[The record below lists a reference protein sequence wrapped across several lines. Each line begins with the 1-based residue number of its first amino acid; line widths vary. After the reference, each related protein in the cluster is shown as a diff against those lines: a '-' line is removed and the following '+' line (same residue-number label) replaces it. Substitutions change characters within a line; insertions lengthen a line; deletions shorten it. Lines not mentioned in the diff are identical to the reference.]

1 MILAFLDL
9 SSTAFNKVDAIR
21 DLKTIVFEENSS
33 HKTNESQNNSLN
45 KLNEGNLKVNWIP
58 FN

>member
-9 SSTAFNKVDAIR
+9 SSTAFNKVDANR

-33 HKTNESQNNSLN
+33 HKTNKFSLN
-45 KLNEGNLKVNWIP
+45 KLNEGNLKVN
-58 FN
+58 

>member
-45 KLNEGNLKVNWIP
+45 KLNEGNLKVN
-58 FN
+58 